1 MTSVVT
7 TLFGISIFVFIVLR
21 LIPGNAI
28 TSAFGTDT
36 SALSPQKI
44 HALKVYYG
52 IDRPVVIQYLNWI
65 KGFFTGNLGYA
76 FHTGTSVAKLTENSF
91 PVTLELALFATIIGV
106 LLGTLVGI
114 FSASKPG
121 SRRDFFGQIFGLIA
135 LAIPSFVLS
144 TTLVAIFA
152 DKFHY
157 FPNGFEYAAPWSNLW
172 MNVQQMM
179 FPSLVLGIAV
189 AAPVMRTARSSFL
202 ETQEKDFVRTAIGKG
217 VKLRRVKF
225 IHVLRNSL
233 NPIVTMSGIQ
243 FGYLLGGSVIV
254 EQIFSLPGVGRQVL
268 QGILK
273 REYSTVQSTVML
285 IACCFVL
292 INTFTDI
299 ICRYVDPR
307 IRDNG

>member
-1 MTSVVT
+1 M
-7 TLFGISIFVFIVLR
+7 R
-21 LIPGNAI
+21 
-28 TSAFGTDT
+28 
-36 SALSPQKI
+36 
-44 HALKVYYG
+44 VYYG
-52 IDRPVVIQYLNWI
+52 IDRPVVIQYLNWV

-76 FHTGTSVAKLTENSF
+76 FHTGTSVARLTENSF
-91 PVTLELALFATIIGV
+91 PVTLELAIFSTLIGV
-106 LLGTLVGI
+106 VLGTLIGL

-121 SRRDFFGQIFGLIA
+121 SRRDFIGQFFGLTA

-157 FPNGFEYAAPWSNLW
+157 FPNGYEYVTPWNNLSL
-172 MNVQQMM
+172 NLQQML

-189 AAPVMRTARSSFL
+189 AAPVMRTARSSLL

-225 IHVLRNSL
+225 VHVLRNSF
-233 NPIVTMSGIQ
+233 NPIVTMTGIQ

-285 IACCFVL
+285 IACCFVI
-292 INTFTDI
+292 INLLTDVI
-299 ICRYVDPR
+299 YRFVDPR
-307 IRDNG
+307 IREND